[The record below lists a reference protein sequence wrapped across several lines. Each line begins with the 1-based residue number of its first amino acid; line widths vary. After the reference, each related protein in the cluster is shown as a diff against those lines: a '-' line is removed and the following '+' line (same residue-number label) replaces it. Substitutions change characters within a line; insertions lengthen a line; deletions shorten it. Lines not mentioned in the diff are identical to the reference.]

1 MKQKLESLQV
11 GRGIAAFMV
20 LLFHSQVFM
29 RAVHPES
36 MFARMFGFGR
46 TGVDFFFVLSGFL
59 MVYVHSRDFGE
70 PRRLGIY
77 AYKRLTRIY
86 PVYWVL
92 CAVLI
97 PLVLLAP
104 WVMQNQGKTTFTT
117 LLLSVFLVP
126 HEGARLIG
134 ITWSLEYEM
143 MFYVAFAAFFIS
155 ARFGLLCFAAWFLAI
170 VCAAIWGPPTL
181 NSIGVPAIAPFF
193 LGFMLN
199 LHVAEFMLG
208 MIAAWLV
215 QRDVRLRMPR
225 ALLVAALVAA
235 AVFAAY
241 EANFLP
247 EDRTLRT
254 VTAAYGLIAGMIVFA
269 VVQTELRYP
278 VRIPRWLTLLGA
290 ASYAIYLT
298 HYLVVALAVVV
309 ARHWPAVAATPAP
322 LLLLLLLLLGLA
334 PGIVLHLLVE
344 RPLLLMF
351 AARLQKRESHVEGG
365 PPIVPNVAVG

>member
-11 GRGIAAFMV
+11 GRGVAAFMV

-29 RAVHPES
+29 RVVHPES
-36 MFARMFGFGR
+36 GFARMFGFGR

-59 MVYVHSRDFGE
+59 MVYVHRRDFGA
-70 PRRLGIY
+70 PRRLGVY

-92 CAVLI
+92 CAVLV

-104 WVMQNQGKTTFTT
+104 WVMQNQGKST
-117 LLLSVFLVP
+117 LATMLMSVFLVP
-126 HEGARLIG
+126 HDGARLIG

-143 MFYVAFAAFFIS
+143 MFYLAFAAFFIS
-155 ARFGLLCFAAWFLAI
+155 ARFGLACFGAWFAAIAG
-170 VCAAIWGPPTL
+170 AAIWGPATL
-181 NSIGVPAIAPFF
+181 NSIGVPQIAPFI

-199 LHVAEFMLG
+199 LHVGEFMLG
-208 MIAAWLV
+208 MVAAWLI
-215 QRDVRLRMPR
+215 QSDVRVRAPR
-225 ALLVAALVAA
+225 LLLVVVLVAA
-235 AVFAAY
+235 AAFAAY

-247 EDRTLRT
+247 EEQTLRSVT
-254 VTAAYGLIAGMIVFA
+254 VAYGVLAAMIVFA
-269 VVQTELRYP
+269 VVQAELQYP
-278 VRIPRWLTLLGA
+278 VLIPKWLTLLGA

-298 HYLVVALAVVV
+298 HYLVVALAVVL
-309 ARHWPAVAATPAP
+309 AAQWPALAAVPAS
-322 LLLLLLLLLGLA
+322 LLLLVLLPLGLA

-344 RPLLLMF
+344 RPLLLVF
-351 AARLQKRESHVEGG
+351 AARLQKRESLRGDG